1 MSGREGKHRFLEVV
15 TTLGQLKI
23 QQDRFM
29 VPMIMV
35 TEIKN
40 KIGYFVFCAVM
51 QTVIQ
56 FSSVAQSCQTLC
68 DPMKPSTPGIPVQH
82 QLSEFNQT
90 HVH

>member
-56 FSSVAQSCQTLC
+56 
-68 DPMKPSTPGIPVQH
+68 
-82 QLSEFNQT
+82 
-90 HVH
+90 